1 MARTVRVLTDT
12 DEWARFAFTRSDG
25 RRGEKSYETGKHT
38 LPTSTSAN
46 KGTKTCNSRV
56 KPGDYRGAKRK
67 GMKIGVFGGTFDPI
81 HRGHTALA
89 QAAREQFGLT
99 RVLFVPANIPPHKQK
114 QPLSAFVHRYAMITL
129 ATASEKAFV
138 PSLLE
143 ASAESPQAAP
153 TKTGNQAIPS
163 ANYTIDTL
171 RRLKRS
177 LKKID
182 QIFFLIG
189 IDAFRDI
196 AKWHEAEALFAECEF
211 IVASR
216 PGYSLADV
224 ANSLPEK
231 LRPAAHVTK
240 PFEKQPAK
248 GDLVLNG
255 AAIHVLDGVHQAIS
269 ATAIREAIAA
279 GKPLGKFVDPAVA
292 DYIKKTDLYKSRG

>member
-1 MARTVRVLTDT
+1 MR
-12 DEWARFAFTRSDG
+12 
-25 RRGEKSYETGKHT
+25 
-38 LPTSTSAN
+38 
-46 KGTKTCNSRV
+46 
-56 KPGDYRGAKRK
+56 
-67 GMKIGVFGGTFDPI
+67 IGLFGGTFDPI
-81 HRGHTALA
+81 HRGHIALA
-89 QAAREQFGLT
+89 QAARAQFGLA
-99 RVLFVPANIPPHKQK
+99 RVLFAPSHIPPHKQK
-114 QPLSAFVHRYAMITL
+114 QPLSAFAHRYAMVAL
-129 ATASEKAFV
+129 ATADEKAFV

-143 ASAESPQAAP
+143 APGESLQPAKPGAR
-153 TKTGNQAIPS
+153 AIPP

-171 RRLKRS
+171 RRLKQS

-196 AKWHEAEALFAECEF
+196 ANWHQAEALFAECEF

-248 GDLVLNG
+248 GDLVLKG
-255 AAIHVLDGVHQAIS
+255 VTIHVLDGVHQAIS
-269 ATAIREAIAA
+269 ATAIREAVAA
-279 GKPLGKFVDPAVA
+279 GKSLGKFVDPAVA
-292 DYIKKTDLYKSRG
+292 DYIKKADLYKNDR

>member
-1 MARTVRVLTDT
+1 
-12 DEWARFAFTRSDG
+12 
-25 RRGEKSYETGKHT
+25 
-38 LPTSTSAN
+38 
-46 KGTKTCNSRV
+46 
-56 KPGDYRGAKRK
+56 
-67 GMKIGVFGGTFDPI
+67 MKIGVFGGTFDPI
-81 HRGHTALA
+81 HRGHIALA
-89 QAAREQFGLT
+89 QAARERFGLT

-114 QPLSAFVHRYAMITL
+114 QPLSSFVNRYAMIAL

-143 ASAESPQAAP
+143 APAESSQGAS
-153 TKTGNQAIPS
+153 TKTGSRVIAT

-171 RRLKRS
+171 RRLKQTV
-177 LKKID
+177 KKID

-196 AKWHEAEALFAECEF
+196 AKWHESEALFAECEF
-211 IVASR
+211 VVASR

-248 GDLVLNG
+248 GDLVLQG
-255 AAIHVLDGVHQAIS
+255 ATIHVLDGVHQAIS
-269 ATAIREAIAA
+269 ATAIREAIAG
-279 GKPLGKFVDPAVA
+279 GKSLGKFVDPAVA